1 MIPISAITIHRSTI
15 HRITNLASQLDYVL
29 GGLQSPPV
37 IEGRLRSQTAD
48 EFLRGLDVVCERGT
62 ERFLPFLEAK
72 PCNSSLKVICIGR
85 PALIG
90 VFGEIK
96 L

>member
-1 MIPISAITIHRSTI
+1 MIPISVITIHPITI

-62 ERFLPFLEAK
+62 ERFLPFFRSEA
-72 PCNSSLKVICIGR
+72 V
-85 PALIG
+85 
-90 VFGEIK
+90 
-96 L
+96 